1 MLSRST
7 TKVKIKTTNLANKTG
22 YTSNI
27 SIPYDG
33 QKNHDLEFFLD
44 PSHNKPSRAGKDI
57 VTSVFRR
64 CKLDP
69 SPLTRSLILA
79 KTQPS
84 VDLVFKSSL
93 MNWECLCIFQ
103 HSMTKYCRRSQRYS
117 KRHKTSFSPLLKRKQ
132 SFSDHDDHKIQR
144 WFLFF
149 PFKSKTNK
157 KGERSPISS
166 QFMNPSR
173 ILPTKTVFISNLT
186 NPSRTS
192 LPLLSYKNPIQQ
204 RCCHFL
210 RRKTK
215 TNHQPISQRFH
226 QNTGPS
232 LLIISR
238 EWQR

>member
-1 MLSRST
+1 MSRST
-7 TKVKIKTTNLANKTG
+7 TKVKLKKKPNLANKQATHQ
-22 YTSNI
+22 TSLF
-27 SIPYDG
+27 PTTDR
-33 QKNHDLEFFLD
+33 KKHDLEFFLD
-44 PSHNKPSRAGKDI
+44 PSHLQISHFG
-57 VTSVFRR
+57 
-64 CKLDP
+64 
-69 SPLTRSLILA
+69 
-79 KTQPS
+79 KTQLS
-84 VDLVFKSSL
+84 VDLVFKSSH
-93 MNWECLCIFQ
+93 MNWECIRIFQ
-103 HSMTKYCRRSQRYS
+103 NCMTKYCRRSQRYS

>member
-1 MLSRST
+1 MTSLST
-7 TKVKIKTTNLANKTG
+7 TKVKPKKTTNLANKQATHQ
-22 YTSNI
+22 TSLFPTTDRKSTILNSFLIRPTYQI
-27 SIPYDG
+27 SHFG
-33 QKNHDLEFFLD
+33 
-44 PSHNKPSRAGKDI
+44 
-57 VTSVFRR
+57 
-64 CKLDP
+64 
-69 SPLTRSLILA
+69 

-84 VDLVFKSSL
+84 ADLVFKSSF

-103 HSMTKYCRRSQRYS
+103 HSTTKYCRRSQRYS

-149 PFKSKTNK
+149 LFKSKTNK
-157 KGERSPISS
+157 KGERSAISS

-232 LLIISR
+232 LLNISR